1 MLRWPDVLHDRMGK
15 RLALEVITKTMFDIE
30 RLYGQN
36 KAARSSGGLDVFRE
50 ELELDIIVRH
60 SALKE

>member
-1 MLRWPDVLHDRMGK
+1 MGK